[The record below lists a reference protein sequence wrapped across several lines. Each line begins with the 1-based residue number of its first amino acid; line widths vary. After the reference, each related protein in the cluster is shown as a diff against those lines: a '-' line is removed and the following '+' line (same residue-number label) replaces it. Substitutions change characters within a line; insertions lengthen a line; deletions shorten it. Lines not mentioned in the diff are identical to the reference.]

1 MQAIGIAAAGQAG
14 EQQGAFES
22 ASATPV
28 AVEFVLRRNCSLS
41 PRALMAVF
49 GSVVAVSFAFGVMF
63 AALGAWLVL
72 PFAGVELLAL
82 AAAFVVYG
90 RHATDG
96 EHLRLAGQSLSAEV
110 TQGSSVRVYEFDA
123 RAVRLL
129 AEEGR
134 RSPLAGR
141 RLFLS
146 QRGSRLEV
154 GRHLDARRRAE
165 LEKDLRAAL
174 VRAARQQGSINQ
186 HQTSVTR
193 T

>member
-1 MQAIGIAAAGQAG
+1 MIAVQVIGEVAERSGVAQSGAVEGAG
-14 EQQGAFES
+14 
-22 ASATPV
+22 ASPV
-28 AVEFVLRRNCSLS
+28 AVEFVSRRNCSLS

-49 GSVVAVSFAFGVMF
+49 GSAVAVSFAFGVMF
-63 AALGAWLVL
+63 AAAGAWLVL

-96 EHLRLAGQSLSAEV
+96 ERLRFTGEALSVEV
-110 TQGSSVRVYEFDA
+110 TQGPSVRVYEFDA
-123 RAVRLL
+123 RLVRLL
-129 AEEGR
+129 AEDGVAGGG

-146 QRGSRLEV
+146 QRATRLEV

-174 VRAARQQGSINQ
+174 LQAARWQGSIN
-186 HQTSVTR
+186 
-193 T
+193 

>member
-1 MQAIGIAAAGQAG
+1 MQVIGIAVAGQAG
-14 EQQGAFES
+14 EQQGAVDR
-22 ASATPV
+22 AGADPV

-41 PRALMAVF
+41 PGALMAVF

-96 EHLRLAGQSLSAEV
+96 ERLRFNGRSLSAEV
-110 TQGSSVRVYEFDA
+110 TQGSGVRVYEFDA
-123 RAVRLL
+123 CAVRLV
-129 AEEGR
+129 AEDGVGAIR

-146 QRGSRLEV
+146 QRGTRLEV
-154 GRHLDARRRAE
+154 GRHLDAGRRVV

-174 VRAARQQGSINQ
+174 SRAARQQGSIN
-186 HQTSVTR
+186 
-193 T
+193 